1 MFHKD
6 DDVDNG
12 DIVIMRM
19 VIMVMITF
27 SDGRWY
33 WEMSKISKGGM
44 LKRGRLNIKWGIR
57 HLFLL

>member
-27 SDGRWY
+27 SDG
-33 WEMSKISKGGM
+33 
-44 LKRGRLNIKWGIR
+44 
-57 HLFLL
+57 